1 MVSDIMPKKF
11 VLVHG
16 AWHGGWCWERVAA
29 ILRSRG
35 HCVTTPTQTGL
46 GERSHLLSETIM
58 PSVFIDDIVNHLK
71 WENLTNVILVGH
83 SFGGLTISGVADAV
97 PERIAKLI
105 YLDAAIIENGEAAF
119 DLLPKEIVVARLN
132 AANETSGGLAI
143 PAPPAESFG
152 LSDPADVAFVQSR
165 LTPHPVA
172 TFRNRVTLN
181 NPVGNGLPACYIRCV
196 DPVYEPLTIFHQRAA
211 AAGWPRIEFAA
222 GHDAMVTEPLATA
235 DIFEEH
241 SD

>member
-1 MVSDIMPKKF
+1 MVSDIIPKNF

-35 HCVTTPTQTGL
+35 HYVTTPTQTGL
-46 GERSHLLSETIM
+46 GERSHLLSETIT

-83 SFGGLTISGVADAV
+83 SFGGLTITGVADAV

-132 AANETSGGLAI
+132 AANETSGGLAM
-143 PAPPAESFG
+143 PAPSAEM
-152 LSDPADVAFVQSR
+152 R
-165 LTPHPVA
+165 
-172 TFRNRVTLN
+172 
-181 NPVGNGLPACYIRCV
+181 
-196 DPVYEPLTIFHQRAA
+196 
-211 AAGWPRIEFAA
+211 
-222 GHDAMVTEPLATA
+222 
-235 DIFEEH
+235 
-241 SD
+241 

>member
-1 MVSDIMPKKF
+1 MVSDIIPKNF

-29 ILRSRG
+29 ILQSRG

-46 GERSHLLSETIM
+46 GERSHLLSETIT

-83 SFGGLTISGVADAV
+83 SFGGLTITGVADAV

-119 DLLPKEIVVARLN
+119 DLLPKEIVVVRLN

-143 PAPPAESFG
+143 NVPP
-152 LSDPADVAFVQSR
+152 
-165 LTPHPVA
+165 
-172 TFRNRVTLN
+172 
-181 NPVGNGLPACYIRCV
+181 
-196 DPVYEPLTIFHQRAA
+196 
-211 AAGWPRIEFAA
+211 
-222 GHDAMVTEPLATA
+222 
-235 DIFEEH
+235 
-241 SD
+241 